1 MARNISTSSFLPK
14 MIGSS
19 AILLLCFSI
28 FPVNSSIFSSKNYTE
43 NTKLTSEVASNH
55 PEYTSQHVFMT
66 NSSILEQD
74 SSTDFNV
81 TEHTGFLH
89 GFVESLS
96 VIVVS
101 ELGDK
106 TFFIAAI
113 LAMRNN
119 KLTVFL
125 AAISALA
132 VMTVLSALLGFVV
145 TTFIPREYTYYTCTA
160 IMFLFGIKMLYEAW
174 KMKPNEGEETQREV
188 EEELARRGSTPSLN
202 STERESQNANC
213 NRTEDNDEELQ
224 NIHTEDIET
233 DAAVAKPD
241 MTNKNDKR
249 EKSWFGKKC
258 VKIFRVFTNTFG
270 MTFLAEWGDRSQLAT
285 IVMAGIN
292 DVSGVCVGGVLGH
305 TICTGL
311 AVICGALIAKKI
323 SVRMVTLIGALIFIG
338 FAVASLF
345 IDPYEENHLVPDVEG
360 DDHNS
365 TIFRENNI
373 EFVSTS
379 TIDPFAR
386 R

>member
-1 MARNISTSSFLPK
+1 MMRTLPENVGSSLFLFLSFSVLFTTGTIDNAQLSDGEKDLSQTLTSS
-14 MIGSS
+14 
-19 AILLLCFSI
+19 
-28 FPVNSSIFSSKNYTE
+28 NQTE
-43 NTKLTSEVASNH
+43 NTIFNASLIEEDH
-55 PEYTSQHVFMT
+55 
-66 NSSILEQD
+66 
-74 SSTDFNV
+74 FNV
-81 TEHTGFLH
+81 TEHRGFIH
-89 GFVESLS
+89 GFVEALS
-96 VIVVS
+96 VILVS

-125 AAISALA
+125 AAIAALG

-145 TTFIPREYTYYTCTA
+145 TTFIPREYTYYACTA
-160 IMFLFGIKMLYEAW
+160 IMALFGLKMLWEAW
-174 KMKPNEGEETQREV
+174 RMKPNEGEETQREV

-202 STERESQNANC
+202 QPAHDPSA
-213 NRTEDNDEELQ
+213 RTEAAEGESHNLANAEAGD
-224 NIHTEDIET
+224 TEIQT
-233 DAAVAKPD
+233 QAAEARTKSLG
-241 MTNKNDKR
+241 DKMR

-258 VKIFRVFTNTFG
+258 VKIFRVFSNTFA

-285 IVMAGIN
+285 IVMAGVN
-292 DVSGVCVGGVLGH
+292 DVGGVCVGGVLGH

-323 SVRMVTLIGALIFIG
+323 SVRMVTLIGALIFLG

-365 TIFRENNI
+365 TVFLENNI

-379 TIDPFAR
+379 TTIPI
-386 R
+386 

>member
-1 MARNISTSSFLPK
+1 MVENTSSYLFISRSTGAVLILILCCSILP
-14 MIGSS
+14 S
-19 AILLLCFSI
+19 AALTTDLETNTDNPTDVDQKSNGDPFIEVS
-28 FPVNSSIFSSKNYTE
+28 NSSMLGEDHF
-43 NTKLTSEVASNH
+43 NT
-55 PEYTSQHVFMT
+55 
-66 NSSILEQD
+66 
-74 SSTDFNV
+74 
-81 TEHTGFLH
+81 TEHLGFLH

-96 VIVVS
+96 VILVS
-101 ELGDK
+101 EIGDK
-106 TFFIAAI
+106 TFFVAAI

-145 TTFIPREYTYYTCTA
+145 TTFIPREYTYYACTA
-160 IMFLFGIKMLYEAW
+160 IMFLFGLKMLWEAW
-174 KMKPNEGEETQREV
+174 RMKPNEGEETQREV
-188 EEELARRGSTPSLN
+188 EEELARRGSTPSLSAQQSDEEAGN
-202 STERESQNANC
+202 QEELRSMNPIPQETVTPLP
-213 NRTEDNDEELQ
+213 TED
-224 NIHTEDIET
+224 
-233 DAAVAKPD
+233 
-241 MTNKNDKR
+241 DKSRKKSLHVQIR

-258 VKIFRVFTNTFG
+258 VKIFRVFSNTFA

-305 TICTGL
+305 FICTGL

-323 SVRMVTLIGALIFIG
+323 SVRMVTLIGALVFIG
-338 FAVASLF
+338 FAIASLF

-365 TIFRENNI
+365 TIFIQNKI

-379 TIDPFAR
+379 TTEISF
-386 R
+386 

>member
-1 MARNISTSSFLPK
+1 MVLNTSSSLFITRWSRSALVL
-14 MIGSS
+14 ILCT
-19 AILLLCFSI
+19 AIL
-28 FPVNSSIFSSKNYTE
+28 PTAG
-43 NTKLTSEVASNH
+43 LTADLIDQPGEEVEVAGEDGSDEDHFMDVSN
-55 PEYTSQHVFMT
+55 TSV
-66 NSSILEQD
+66 LEEEH
-74 SSTDFNV
+74 FNT
-81 TEHTGFLH
+81 TEHRGFMH

-96 VIVVS
+96 VILVS
-101 ELGDK
+101 EIGDK

-145 TTFIPREYTYYTCTA
+145 TTFIPREYTYYACTA
-160 IMFLFGIKMLYEAW
+160 IMFLFGLKMLWEAW
-174 KMKPNEGEETQREV
+174 RMKPNEGEETQREV
-188 EEELARRGSTPSLN
+188 EEELARRGSTPSLAAQQ
-202 STERESQNANC
+202 T
-213 NRTEDNDEELQ
+213 DEEAGNAEEMKSMNPIPEETITSNAVEESKDASKPKKKSLHLQ
-224 NIHTEDIET
+224 L
-233 DAAVAKPD
+233 
-241 MTNKNDKR
+241 R

-258 VKIFRVFTNTFG
+258 VKVFRVFSNTFA

-305 TICTGL
+305 FICTGL

-323 SVRMVTLIGALIFIG
+323 SVRMVTLIGALVFIG

-365 TIFRENNI
+365 TIFIQNKI
-373 EFVSTS
+373 QFVSTS
-379 TIDPFAR
+379 TTELAF
-386 R
+386 

>member
-1 MARNISTSSFLPK
+1 MMRTHLSILPESLGLCLFLFLSCSVLFATGTIDNAQLSDGEKDLSQTLTSFNQTEN
-14 MIGSS
+14 
-19 AILLLCFSI
+19 SI
-28 FPVNSSIFSSKNYTE
+28 FN
-43 NTKLTSEVASNH
+43 ASLIEEDH
-55 PEYTSQHVFMT
+55 
-66 NSSILEQD
+66 
-74 SSTDFNV
+74 FNV
-81 TEHTGFLH
+81 TEHRGFIH
-89 GFVESLS
+89 GFVEALS
-96 VIVVS
+96 VILVS

-125 AAISALA
+125 AAIAALA

-145 TTFIPREYTYYTCTA
+145 TTFIPREYTYYACTA
-160 IMFLFGIKMLYEAW
+160 IMALFGLKMLWEAW
-174 KMKPNEGEETQREV
+174 RMKPNEGEETQREV

-202 STERESQNANC
+202 QSAPDPSAQTETAEEESHNLASAEAGNVEIQA
-213 NRTEDNDEELQ
+213 E
-224 NIHTEDIET
+224 
-233 DAAVAKPD
+233 AAEVRAKSLGAK
-241 MTNKNDKR
+241 MR

-258 VKIFRVFTNTFG
+258 VKIFRVFSNTFA

-285 IVMAGIN
+285 IVMAGVN
-292 DVSGVCVGGVLGH
+292 DVGGVCVGGVLGH

-323 SVRMVTLIGALIFIG
+323 SVRMVTLIGALIFLG

-365 TIFRENNI
+365 TVFLENNI

-379 TIDPFAR
+379 TTIPI
-386 R
+386 

>member
-1 MARNISTSSFLPK
+1 MVENTSSSLF
-14 MIGSS
+14 ISRSTG
-19 AILLLCFSI
+19 AILILILCCSI
-28 FPVNSSIFSSKNYTE
+28 LPSAALTTDLETNTDNPTDVDQKSNGDPFIEVSNSSMLGEDHF
-43 NTKLTSEVASNH
+43 NT
-55 PEYTSQHVFMT
+55 
-66 NSSILEQD
+66 
-74 SSTDFNV
+74 
-81 TEHTGFLH
+81 TEHLGFLH

-96 VIVVS
+96 VILVS
-101 ELGDK
+101 EIGDK
-106 TFFIAAI
+106 TFFVAAI

-145 TTFIPREYTYYTCTA
+145 TTFIPREYTYYACTA
-160 IMFLFGIKMLYEAW
+160 IMFLFGLKMLWEAW
-174 KMKPNEGEETQREV
+174 RMKPNEGEDTQREV
-188 EEELARRGSTPSLN
+188 EEELARRGSTLSL
-202 STERESQNANC
+202 STQQSDEEAGNQEELRSMNPIPEETVTPLP
-213 NRTEDNDEELQ
+213 TEDD
-224 NIHTEDIET
+224 
-233 DAAVAKPD
+233 KPR
-241 MTNKNDKR
+241 KKSLHVQIR

-258 VKIFRVFTNTFG
+258 VKIFRVFSNTFA

-305 TICTGL
+305 FICTGL

-323 SVRMVTLIGALIFIG
+323 SVRMVTLIGALVFIG
-338 FAVASLF
+338 FAIASLF

-365 TIFRENNI
+365 TIFIQNKI

-379 TIDPFAR
+379 TTEISF
-386 R
+386 

>member
-1 MARNISTSSFLPK
+1 MSNK
-14 MIGSS
+14 GSS
-19 AILLLCFSI
+19 LYLPVVLLILCCYILPTTALDTGGGDDKEGDNGDNDVEGDPFLTVTNTS
-28 FPVNSSIFSSKNYTE
+28 VMEE
-43 NTKLTSEVASNH
+43 NH
-55 PEYTSQHVFMT
+55 
-66 NSSILEQD
+66 
-74 SSTDFNV
+74 FNT
-81 TEHTGFLH
+81 TEHRGFLH

-96 VIVVS
+96 VILVS
-101 ELGDK
+101 EIGDK

-160 IMFLFGIKMLYEAW
+160 IMFLFGLKMLWEAW
-174 KMKPNEGEETQREV
+174 RMKPTEGEETQREV
-188 EEELARRGSTPSLN
+188 EEELARRGSTPSLTAQQ
-202 STERESQNANC
+202 S
-213 NRTEDNDEELQ
+213 DEEEGPREEEMQ
-224 NIHTEDIET
+224 SMNPIPEET
-233 DAAVAKPD
+233 TISEGVEESKEEAKP
-241 MTNKNDKR
+241 KKKSLHVQIR

-258 VKIFRVFTNTFG
+258 VKIFRVFSNTFA

-292 DVSGVCVGGVLGH
+292 DVTGVCVGGVLGH
-305 TICTGL
+305 FICTGM

-323 SVRMVTLIGALIFIG
+323 SVRMVTLIGALVFIG

-365 TIFRENNI
+365 TIFRQNRI

-379 TIDPFAR
+379 SPELAL
-386 R
+386 